1 MTRKTSADGAVG
13 AATIAAMNV
22 PVVYRIRQI
31 TLAME
36 RWRWLP
42 RDLGQRYIRVNI
54 ANFKLMVIEND
65 RVQLAM
71 KVIVGQTYR
80 KTPVFSGKM
89 TYLVLNPY
97 WHVPHNIVVKD
108 KLPQMQK
115 DPGYLAK
122 NNFKIFEGWGAAAKQ
137 IDPHTIEWSKI
148 TPKTFK
154 YRLRQDPGSNNAL
167 GRVKFMFPNEYN
179 IYLHDTPSRELF
191 TKTSRV
197 FSSGCVRLE
206 SPIELAEFLLK
217 DDPRWNRET
226 ILAAIDKNEERSVTL
241 RQPINVYILYFTVLV
256 DENGQIEFRNDIYG
270 RDKKLAEALQ
280 EMLTN
285 GK

>member
-1 MTRKTSADGAVG
+1 
-13 AATIAAMNV
+13 
-22 PVVYRIRQI
+22 
-31 TLAME
+31 
-36 RWRWLP
+36 
-42 RDLGQRYIRVNI
+42 
-54 ANFKLMVIEND
+54 
-65 RVQLAM
+65 
-71 KVIVGQTYR
+71 
-80 KTPVFSGKM
+80 
-89 TYLVLNPY
+89 
-97 WHVPHNIVVKD
+97 
-108 KLPQMQK
+108 
-115 DPGYLAK
+115 
-122 NNFKIFEGWGAAAKQ
+122 
-137 IDPHTIEWSKI
+137 
-148 TPKTFK
+148 
-154 YRLRQDPGSNNAL
+154 
-167 GRVKFMFPNEYN
+167 MFPNEYN

-217 DDPRWNRET
+217 DDPGWNRET